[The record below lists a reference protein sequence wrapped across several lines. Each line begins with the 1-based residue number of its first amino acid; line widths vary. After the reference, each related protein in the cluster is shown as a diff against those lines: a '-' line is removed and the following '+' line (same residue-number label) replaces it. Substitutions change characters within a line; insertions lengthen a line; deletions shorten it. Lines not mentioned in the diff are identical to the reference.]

1 MAIKMRKTQT
11 RLNFDE
17 NKPQVHLLRQLV
29 YAPIKGKN
37 LVKYI
42 ANSANVPVSTIEAC
56 ISAIGEGIAYYA
68 INGHRVV
75 FPNFGGFYVTFRSK
89 TAKTLSEVKVE
100 DVVKTMRLA
109 FAPCEEIREAIAGTG
124 TTIVNDGV
132 YGTQED

>member
-11 RLNFDE
+11 RLNFNED
-17 NKPQVHLLRQLV
+17 KPQVHLLRQLT
-29 YAPIKGKN
+29 YAPIKGKD

-42 ANSANVPVSTIEAC
+42 ANSANVPTSTIEAC
-56 ISAIGEGIAYYA
+56 ISAITEGIAYYA

-89 TAKTLSEVKVE
+89 TTKLLSEVKVK

-109 FAPCEEIREAIAGTG
+109 FAPCEEIREAIAGSG

-132 YGTQED
+132 YGINE

>member
-17 NKPQVHLLRQLV
+17 SKPQVHILRQLV

-56 ISAIGEGIAYYA
+56 ISAISEAIAYYA

-75 FPNFGGFYVTFRSK
+75 FPDLGGFYITFRSK

-100 DVVKTMRLA
+100 DVLKTIRLA
-109 FAPCEEIREAIAGTG
+109 FAPCEEIREAIAGSG
-124 TTIVNDGV
+124 TTIVDDGV
-132 YGTQED
+132 YETE